1 MYYTEG
7 ESNGN
12 LKRNSPLSDASM
24 LWKSEKPPPN
34 LTRYNLTSFAITLNE
49 LTLDLKVH
57 MMYLLT
63 LFHTCLFILV
73 RISNAIT
80 CPF

>member
-1 MYYTEG
+1 MYYVEG

-12 LKRNSPLSDASM
+12 PNRSSSSDVSM

-49 LTLDLKVH
+49 LTADLKVH
-57 MMYLLT
+57 MMY
-63 LFHTCLFILV
+63 
-73 RISNAIT
+73 
-80 CPF
+80 